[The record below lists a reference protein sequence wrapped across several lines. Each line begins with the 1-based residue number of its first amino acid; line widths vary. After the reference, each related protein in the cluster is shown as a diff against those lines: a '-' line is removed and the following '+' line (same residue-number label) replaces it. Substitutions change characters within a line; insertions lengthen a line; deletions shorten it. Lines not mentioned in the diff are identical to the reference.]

1 MQNPDYNCHSEA
13 THFERENVKTT
24 DYGIQSIRYLG
35 PKIWDMVPNNI
46 KNCSSLNKLK
56 NGMKPSECACRFCK
70 KYIAQVGFIWF
81 TSTSSQRSLPSWQ
94 IHGFWG
100 CQEQL
105 VWFQIFHHT
114 QNNHENFNIVVAKNL
129 LYPRVLGVPGIL
141 GVSDLS
147 GILEVRGSLVC

>member
-70 KYIAQVGFIWF
+70 KYIAQVGFI
-81 TSTSSQRSLPSWQ
+81 
-94 IHGFWG
+94 
-100 CQEQL
+100 
-105 VWFQIFHHT
+105 
-114 QNNHENFNIVVAKNL
+114 
-129 LYPRVLGVPGIL
+129 
-141 GVSDLS
+141 
-147 GILEVRGSLVC
+147 